1 MSAAITL
8 PRGITPQRI
17 RVLSLAAQGYT
28 TEQIAYRLNLSGT
41 TINHHFQGVY
51 AALGARDRTHAV
63 VLAIRYG
70 YINPDQVEPAP
81 HAARGAA

>member
-1 MSAAITL
+1 MNADL

-17 RVLSLAAQGYT
+17 RVLTHAARGYT
-28 TEQIAYRLNLSGT
+28 TEQIAHRMGLSGT
-41 TINHHFQGVY
+41 TINGHFQAAY

-70 YINPDQVEPAP
+70 WIDPDQIEPSP
-81 HAARGAA
+81 MPVRGAA